1 MSGWLK
7 RKCRSSIR
15 AKEFKYHGDLMN
27 LGFPEMVFLFI
38 LGLLL
43 FGPKRLPELGR
54 QLGKFMGDFRR
65 ASQEF
70 QSQLHEEVQK
80 LEDEVE
86 NSSPRTIAPPRPEFT
101 AARNESLEG
110 ENKVAEPN
118 SGQHPGNE
126 PDPAPLTK
134 EPNA

>member
-1 MSGWLK
+1 MRPS
-7 RKCRSSIR
+7 R
-15 AKEFKYHGDLMN
+15 FKYYGDLMN

-86 NSSPRTIAPPRPEFT
+86 QGTPRTIAAPRPEFT
-101 AARNESLEG
+101 TARNEPAPE
-110 ENKVAEPN
+110 EPN
-118 SGQHPGNE
+118 SGQHPGSE
-126 PDPAPLTK
+126 PDPAALTK